1 MGATDLA
8 IGSPAP
14 AAYHGP
20 MRWLACLLAIV
31 PSHAMAARAVAADE
45 PLPWSR
51 GTLAPGVAIGV
62 SPDTN
67 LTSLSIG
74 VGLDYYVGRGFS
86 LGVSFSDELLV
97 YSSSIRG
104 RLPDVADQLP
114 TNIFYF
120 TPTARWVFFRRY
132 RFSPYVFAGIG
143 PALLNNEHGVV
154 GHWQAGPSA
163 YIGLVRGLFLDL
175 GVVFSGQFPGD
186 ACNRAFVYRPP
197 ESSAGPVQVSECSF
211 SWAPKIGIAYAFG
224 FGQQRERREPEP
236 EPEPLPTD
244 PDSDAD
250 SLEDPAP
257 PGAAVPPDH
266 APPPISDPGPAPIPD
281 ASPGPGPSPGS

>member
-1 MGATDLA
+1 
-8 IGSPAP
+8 
-14 AAYHGP
+14 

-31 PSHAMAARAVAADE
+31 PAPVMAADE

-67 LTSLSIG
+67 LTSLSFG
-74 VGLDYYVGRGFS
+74 VGLDYYLGRGFS
-86 LGVSFSDELLV
+86 LGFSFSDELLV

-104 RLPDVADQLP
+104 RLPDVEDQLP

-120 TPTARWVFFRRY
+120 TPTVRWVFFRRY

-143 PALLNNEHGVV
+143 TALLNNQHGIV

-175 GVVFSGQFPGD
+175 GVVFSGQFPGE

-197 ESSAGPVQVSECSF
+197 ESSADPVQVSECSF

-224 FGQQRERREPEP
+224 FGQQRERRQPRAPEP
-236 EPEPLPTD
+236 ALEPEPLPTD
-244 PDSDAD
+244 PEHDAD
-250 SLEDPAP
+250 ALDEDGP
-257 PGAAVPPDH
+257 PGTASEPAA
-266 APPPISDPGPAPIPD
+266 PPISDPGPAPIPD